1 MLLKILFILFLLFVG
16 CTNPF
21 DTRDPRLPETKNPIQ
36 PISNLQTNPDSLLRQ
51 LQYAFQEPNW
61 NYYDALLVDFSR
73 FGINFIFVPQQ
84 DAAFRLQNWT
94 RLDEEN
100 YFRKLI
106 KDRNKDDLL
115 LQIYSVEGPVQIGAS
130 QDTLQIQ
137 FKYQIELDMLINKEY
152 YQGQSI
158 FRIFRSTQS
167 IWYLY
172 YWEDIQLSADKTDST
187 WSVLKA
193 TYR

>member
-1 MLLKILFILFLLFVG
+1 MRYILSIIFLFFVG

-21 DTRDPRLPETKNPIQ
+21 TTREPKPPDIINPIQ

-51 LQYAFQEPNW
+51 LQYAFQEPDW
-61 NYYDALLVDFSR
+61 NYYDALMVDFSQ

-94 RLDEEN
+94 RQDEIN

-106 KDRNKDDLL
+106 RDHNRNDLI
-115 LQIYSVEGPVQIGAS
+115 LQVYSIEGPVQIGSS
-130 QDTLQIQ
+130 QDTLQMQ
-137 FKYQIELDMLINKEY
+137 FKYQIEIDMITNKEY

-158 FRIFRSTQS
+158 FRIFRSSQS
-167 IWYLY
+167 LWYIYL
-172 YWEDIQLSADKTDST
+172 WEDLPISTEKTDST
-187 WSVLKA
+187 WSILKA

>member
-1 MLLKILFILFLLFVG
+1 MRYILSIIFLFLVG

-21 DTRDPRLPETKNPIQ
+21 TTREPKPPDIINPIQ

-51 LQYAFQEPNW
+51 LQYAFQEPDW
-61 NYYDALLVDFSR
+61 NYYDALMVDFSQ

-94 RLDEEN
+94 RDDEIN

-106 KDRNKDDLL
+106 KDRNRNDLL
-115 LQIYSVEGPVQIGAS
+115 LQVYSIEGPVQIGAS

-137 FKYQIELDMLINKEY
+137 FKYQIEIDMIVNKEY

-158 FRIFRSTQS
+158 FRIFRSPQAL
-167 IWYLY
+167 WYIYL
-172 YWEDIQLSADKTDST
+172 WEDLQISADKTDST
-187 WSVLKA
+187 WSILKA

>member
-1 MLLKILFILFLLFVG
+1 MRYILSIIFLFLVG

-21 DTRDPRLPETKNPIQ
+21 TTREPKPPDIINPIQ

-51 LQYAFQEPNW
+51 LQYAFQEPDW
-61 NYYDALLVDFSR
+61 NYYDALMVDFSQ

-94 RLDEEN
+94 RDDEIN

-106 KDRNKDDLL
+106 KDRNRNDLL
-115 LQIYSVEGPVQIGAS
+115 LQVYSIEGPVQIGAS

-137 FKYQIELDMLINKEY
+137 FKYQIEIDMIINKEY

-158 FRIFRSTQS
+158 FRIFRSPQS
-167 IWYLY
+167 LWYIYL
-172 YWEDIQLSADKTDST
+172 WEDLQISADKTDST
-187 WSVLKA
+187 WSILKA

>member
-1 MLLKILFILFLLFVG
+1 MRYILSIIFLFLVG

-21 DTRDPRLPETKNPIQ
+21 TTREPKPPDIINPIQ

-51 LQYAFQEPNW
+51 LQYAFQEPDW
-61 NYYDALLVDFSR
+61 NYYDALMVDFSQ

-94 RLDEEN
+94 RDDEIN

-106 KDRNKDDLL
+106 KDRNRNDLL
-115 LQIYSVEGPVQIGAS
+115 LQVYSIEGPVQIGAS

-137 FKYQIELDMLINKEY
+137 FKYQIEIDMIINKEY

-158 FRIFRSTQS
+158 FRIFRSPQAL
-167 IWYLY
+167 WYIYL
-172 YWEDIQLSADKTDST
+172 WEDLQISADKTDST
-187 WSVLKA
+187 WSILKA

>member
-1 MLLKILFILFLLFVG
+1 MKYFLIIIFLLFVW

-21 DTRDPRLPETKNPIQ
+21 TTREPELPEITNPIQ

-51 LQYAFQEPNW
+51 LQYAFQEPDW
-61 NYYDALLVDFSR
+61 NYYDALLVDFSQ
-73 FGINFIFVPQQ
+73 FAINFVFVPQPN
-84 DAAFRLQNWT
+84 AAFRLQNWN
-94 RLDEEN
+94 REDEIN

-106 KDRNKDDLL
+106 KDRSRDDLL
-115 LQIYSVEGPVQIGAS
+115 LQVYSVEGPIQIGAS

-137 FKYQIELDMLINKEY
+137 FKYQIEVDMLTKKEY

-167 IWYLY
+167 IWYIY
-172 YWEDIQLSADKTDST
+172 RWEDIQISADKADST
-187 WSVLKA
+187 WSILKA